1 MSQNAVRSLKDESH
15 TASPRRILVPV
26 DTLPGCGTALEHA
39 TGLAA
44 ALAAELVL
52 LGIAPVADAAPA
64 LPDLDGG
71 PLPAVS
77 DEQRLLDGL
86 AQERLDEAAGA
97 VPPSVRPRT
106 VLTWGPAGPAI
117 ADAAHDEGADLVVVP
132 MRRESELAHLL
143 HDHTDRHV
151 LHHSPVPVLV
161 VPVA

>member
-1 MSQNAVRSLKDESH
+1 MSQNTVRSLKDESRA
-15 TASPRRILVPV
+15 ASPRKILVPV

-44 ALAAELVL
+44 ALGAELVL

-64 LPDLDGG
+64 LTDLDGE
-71 PLPAVS
+71 PDPVS
-77 DEQRLLDGL
+77 VDQLVLDGL
-86 AQERLDEAAGA
+86 ARERLDEAAGT
-97 VPPSVRPRT
+97 VPTSVRSRT

-117 ADAAHDEGADLVVVP
+117 VAAAHDEGADLVVVP

-151 LHHSPVPVLV
+151 LHHCRVPVLV